1 MIPKEPIHPFKVM
14 GLRWGVAKLNDQ
26 EKTAGQRNLTV
37 HLIESPAACIL
48 GALAFACMSAW
59 GVCLVY
65 APALPLLSFLPLDQG
80 IVCLLTSCAV
90 SMLAYLACARF
101 PHVLIDKAKSLIF
114 PGMLLFYGP
123 IAIVGVASWMLPS
136 PLPAPLVFAAWA
148 ISGIGWIVPSAQ
160 GMLLFS
166 LMSPR
171 WTALSL
177 AGGGIIA
184 TPLFLL
190 VGGLGVKPLAVIAA
204 VMLPAVSGGI
214 AFYLLHTVNPDDIEH
229 VKEYK
234 IEHRTLSTSVKTSV
248 TVIAHGI
255 SYGFIV
261 IMISSLG
268 LHAILISGAAAIIS
282 SLIAF
287 VWARRRSK
295 SSWTTES
302 AQRITVPL
310 IIASL
315 LFLPFCNEAGK
326 IICGSVSIAAFAYV
340 TLMEWTGQVVKN
352 AEFQL
357 FPLHRFA
364 LGRLAQW
371 LGFLIGAFIA
381 YIMFY
386 HSALSPLPLMLV
398 VCILAVLIITA
409 FVIYDNSK
417 DEEEDQLLDVVLGD
431 PTTLIIDP
439 PKNAAPFRER
449 CDALIDKFQLSSREA
464 EVFRYLAKGRN
475 AEYIQQKLYISANT
489 VKTHISHIYKKMG
502 INNQQWLIDL
512 VDERDKHKRPVS
524 EENEDSQRAQE

>member
-1 MIPKEPIHPFKVM
+1 MNEQ
-14 GLRWGVAKLNDQ
+14 D
-26 EKTAGQRNLTV
+26 KTAGQPNQTTRLLET
-37 HLIESPAACIL
+37 PAACIL

-80 IVCLLTSCAV
+80 IACLLTSCAV

-101 PHVLIDKAKSLIF
+101 PKVLIDKAKLLIF

-123 IAIVGVASWMLPS
+123 IAVVGVASWLMPA
-136 PLPAPLVFAAWA
+136 PLPTPLVFAAWA
-148 ISGIGWIVPSAQ
+148 INGIGWIIPTAQ
-160 GMLLFS
+160 GMVLFS
-166 LMSPR
+166 LMPPR
-171 WTALSL
+171 WTALSI

-190 VGGLGVKPLAVIAA
+190 VGGLGVNPLAVIAA
-204 VMLPAVSGGI
+204 VMLPTISGGI
-214 AFYLLHTVNPDDIEH
+214 CYYLFCVTDPDDIER
-229 VKEYK
+229 VKNFK
-234 IEHRTLSTSVKTSV
+234 NEHRKPKTAVKASV

-268 LHAILISGAAAIIS
+268 LHAILISGATGIIS

-287 VWARRRSK
+287 IWARRRSK

-310 IIASL
+310 IVASL
-315 LFLPFCNEAGK
+315 LFLPFCNEAGR
-326 IICGSVSIAAFAYV
+326 IVCGSVSIAAFAYV

-386 HSALSPLPLMLV
+386 HTALSPLPLMLV
-398 VCILAVLIITA
+398 VCILVVIIITA
-409 FVIYDNSK
+409 FVIFDSSK
-417 DEEEDQLLDVVLGD
+417 DEEEDQLLDVVMGD
-431 PTTLIIDP
+431 PSTLVIDP

-449 CDALIDKFQLSSREA
+449 CDALIEKFQLSSREA

-502 INNQQWLIDL
+502 VNNQQWLIDL
-512 VDERDKHKRPVS
+512 VDQRDKRRGDGQDD
-524 EENEDSQRAQE
+524 ETRAD